1 MLMSSLFIYFS
12 NLQPPVHGKRCN
24 AALFGFAAVVATL
37 EIVKA
42 ATVDQSFF
50 WAFIQDGENGGPALL
65 GRETL
70 QNSGAACQ
78 KHSALFFSPPPPPS
92 LLSHCILS
100 ASRVTATYKFSLE

>member
-1 MLMSSLFIYFS
+1 MSSLFIYFS